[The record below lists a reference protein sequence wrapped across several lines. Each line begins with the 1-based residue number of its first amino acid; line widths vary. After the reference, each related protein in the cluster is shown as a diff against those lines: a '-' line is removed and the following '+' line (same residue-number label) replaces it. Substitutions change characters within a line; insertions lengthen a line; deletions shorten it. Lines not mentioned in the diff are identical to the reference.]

1 MPNHSFGSS
10 MTTMKERLKNVS
22 TRDTSVGES
31 GIVDS
36 VADLARYVQPLV
48 LLCMVLAT
56 GYYFFGNDD
65 FALSRVLMGLLFLYA
80 FFGSF
85 IAAPQKTWPWHLM
98 AFAFNVAIFSTI
110 YYWVWDDT
118 FPLSY
123 LWYGAIVTTV
133 VMSLI
138 QQLFPDLANR

>member
-1 MPNHSFGSS
+1 
-10 MTTMKERLKNVS
+10 MTNIKDRLENVS
-22 TRDTSVGES
+22 VRTSSAGER

-36 VADLARYVQPLV
+36 VAALARYVQPLV

-65 FALSRVLMGLLFLYA
+65 FALSRILMGCFFLYL

-85 IAAPQKTWPWHLM
+85 VAAPQKTWPWHLI

-110 YYWVWDDT
+110 YYWVWDDN

-123 LWYGAIVTTV
+123 FWYGAIVINF
-133 VMSLI
+133 VMGAI
-138 QQLFPDLANR
+138 QNFLPSLANR